1 MLRKFIYRVGCLI
14 RNPSIDKCYEDLKK
28 SEFYSNKE
36 LHDLQQKKLRTLLK
50 FCYQHSTYYRN
61 TFDNIGLNPL
71 SDPISLDVLSEIP
84 ILSKDDLIKF
94 NAEIHTINSFKFK
107 KKFFSETSGST
118 GQALTFYKDEVWDSY
133 NRSSIN
139 RGLSWFS
146 ISPWDR
152 NGYFWGFNFVFLHRL
167 KTKLL
172 DFLLCRFRLF
182 SYSANDLDK
191 FLNKCKRARYL
202 EGYSSMIY
210 EVAKLANKKGV
221 NLTNIQLIKGTSEK
235 IYPHYSSETL
245 KAFGKKI
252 ISEYGSAESG
262 IIAFECPE
270 GNMHLNEE
278 TCIVECIDG
287 KAIVTNLVAMSFPTI
302 RYDLGD
308 YIELSDIECDCGRKH
323 KVLKEVT
330 GRVGKNIIGFNN
342 KYPSLTLYYIFKNIA
357 LSSGL
362 ELTYR
367 CEQSTIG
374 FLTVYLEVEV
384 TEHLISLLD
393 SEFGKYFKNDIK
405 CEYVEKATV
414 RVKGR
419 KLKDFESFID

>member
-1 MLRKFIYRVGCLI
+1 MFRKLIYRTGCLI
-14 RNPSIDKCYEDLKK
+14 RNPSIEKCYKDLKK
-28 SEFYSNKE
+28 TEFSSSAE
-36 LHDLQQKKLRTLLK
+36 LHDLQITKLEFLLK
-50 FCYQHSTYYRN
+50 FCYQHSDFYRDSFN
-61 TFDNIGLNPL
+61 KVGINPMSEPVNFDLL
-71 SDPISLDVLSEIP
+71 KKIP
-84 ILSKDDLIKF
+84 ILTKDELIKF
-94 NAEIHTINSFKFK
+94 NSEIHTTSSYDFK

-133 NRSSIN
+133 NRASIN

-146 ISPWDR
+146 IYPWDC
-152 NGYFWGFNFVFLHRL
+152 NGYFWGFNFVLLQRL

-182 SYSANDLDK
+182 SYSDNDLDK
-191 FLNKCKRARYL
+191 FLSKCKRAKYL

-210 EVAKLANKKGV
+210 EVAKLANRKGV
-221 NLTNIQLIKGTSEK
+221 NLKNIKLIKGTSEK
-235 IYPHYSSETL
+235 IYPHYCSETI
-245 KAFGKKI
+245 KAFGNKI

-262 IIAFECPE
+262 IIAFECPA

-287 KAIVTNLVAMSFPTI
+287 KAIVTNLVAMSFPTL

-308 YIELSDIECDCGRKH
+308 YIEISDTECDCGRKH

-342 KYPSLTLYYIFKNIA
+342 NYPSLTLYYVFKNIA
-357 LSSGL
+357 LESGL

-367 CEQSTIG
+367 CEQHTVG
-374 FLTVYLEVEV
+374 FLVVYLEVEI
-384 TEHLISLLD
+384 TESLVSLLD
-393 SEFGKYFKNDIK
+393 SEFSKYFKNDMK
-405 CEYVEKATV
+405 CEYIEKSTV
-414 RVKGR
+414 RIKGR